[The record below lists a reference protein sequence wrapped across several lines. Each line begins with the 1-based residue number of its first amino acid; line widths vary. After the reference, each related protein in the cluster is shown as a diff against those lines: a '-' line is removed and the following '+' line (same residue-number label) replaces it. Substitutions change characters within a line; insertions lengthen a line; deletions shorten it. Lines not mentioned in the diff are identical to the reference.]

1 MKPDHVGSALRRKIS
16 FIRTMRAVLWSFVGL
31 RSRGESEKDVAQ
43 INPLHIV
50 AAALIGV
57 VVFVLSLTALAT
69 WVVGL

>member
-1 MKPDHVGSALRRKIS
+1 M
-16 FIRTMRAVLWSFVGL
+16 WSFVGL

-50 AAALIGV
+50 VAALIGV